1 MTIEMP
7 VTEARSRLSQVVDMA
22 FREPVHLTRHGQ
34 QAVVIISAA
43 EYERMM
49 EAMEDLE
56 DIRAADEAMAE
67 IRAGAPTFTLDEV
80 MAELGLE

>member
-7 VTEARSRLSQVVDMA
+7 VTEARGRLSQVVDMA

-49 EAMEDLE
+49 EAVEDLE

>member
-7 VTEARSRLSQVVDMA
+7 VTEARSRLSEVVDMA

-34 QAVVIISAA
+34 QAVVVISAA

-49 EAMEDLE
+49 EAVEDLE
-56 DIRAADEAMAE
+56 DIEAADAAMAE
-67 IRAGAPTFTLDEV
+67 VMAGAPTIPWEKIKAD
-80 MAELGLE
+80 LGLS